1 MTLFASLLAGVGL
14 AVTLAPAP
22 AVQAQRPPDLAPA
35 PPAVVA
41 PIVEVH
47 ALETREQLREVL
59 SRYPPDLGRILKM
72 DPTLLQNPDYLAQYP
87 ALASFLAA
95 HPAVAHNPGYYLE
108 FVRLSSNYSVPDD
121 PRSQALAMWG
131 NVMDGIAVF
140 TVMVFFGSLFAWLV
154 RTLLAHRRWLRT
166 SRVQTEVHN
175 KLLDRFAGTGDLAA
189 YIQTP
194 AGQRFLEAAPLA
206 DDAGSRAVAAPLGRI
221 LWSAQIGVVLVIGGL
236 GFQFISGRVIP
247 EVAEGLWV
255 IGVLAV
261 SFGLGFVLSGALS
274 YVLSRRLGLFDHAP
288 SLAASDRGPTTSA

>member
-1 MTLFASLLAGVGL
+1 MNLLTLLLAGAGL
-14 AVTLAPAP
+14 AVTLAPTA
-22 AVQAQRPPDLAPA
+22 QAQRPPDSASQ
-35 PPAVVA
+35 PPAVAA

-47 ALETREQLREVL
+47 AQETREQLREVL
-59 SRYPPDLGRILKM
+59 SRYPPDLGRVLKM
-72 DPTLLQNPDYLAQYP
+72 DPTLLQNQDYLAQYP

-95 HPAVAHNPGYYLE
+95 HPAVAHNPGYFLE
-108 FVRLSSNYSVPDD
+108 FVRSSSNYAVPDD

-175 KLLDRFAGTGDLAA
+175 KLLDRFAGTGDLAV

-194 AGQRFLEAAPLA
+194 AGQRFLEAAPIA
-206 DDAGSRAVAAPLGRI
+206 DDTGSRTVAAPLGRI
-221 LWSAQIGVVLVIGGL
+221 LWSVQIGVVLVIGGL
-236 GFQFISGRVIP
+236 GFQLISGRVIP

-274 YVLSRRLGLFDHAP
+274 YVLSRRLGLFEHPP
-288 SLAASDRGPTTSA
+288 SLAPTDRGPSTAA

>member
-14 AVTLAPAP
+14 AVTLAPA
-22 AVQAQRPPDLAPA
+22 ATQAQRPPESAPA
-35 PPAVVA
+35 PAVVA

-47 ALETREQLREVL
+47 ATETREQLREVL

-72 DPTLLQNPDYLAQYP
+72 DPTLLQNQDYLAQYP

-95 HPAVAHNPGYYLE
+95 HPAVAHNPGYFLE
-108 FVRLSSNYSVPDD
+108 FVRASSSYSVPDD
-121 PRSQALAMWG
+121 PRSQALAMWR

-206 DDAGSRAVAAPLGRI
+206 DDTGSRGVAAPLGRI

-288 SLAASDRGPTTSA
+288 SLAASDRGPTTSV